1 MDRGAQWATVPGV
14 ASGCC
19 DSSDFARVHD
29 SSDLARVHM
38 SLTLLTPSSAVESWL
53 GASCPQLWSPMLVTG
68 HPT

>member
-19 DSSDFARVHD
+19 DSSDFARM
-29 SSDLARVHM
+29 HM